1 MTGEEAE
8 RKKASEGEHAGRSLD
23 HTVSTMDGAGG
34 RSLDTVRMSS
44 HSDRLQ
50 RSPVEKTM
58 DEAQT
63 QAEKSERK
71 GASEPNM
78 PDRTLG
84 TMRSSS
90 PERSHGQTGSTL
102 PVVEEAGEAG
112 STGGRSGG
120 SVGGNP
126 VEDKERANKWRDGE
140 SRAGVG
146 NVVVGGEQALM
157 TEKGDE
163 FVDAPVLS
171 PLVTSPGTT
180 RDPEKGLVAGLG

>member
-8 RKKASEGEHAGRSLD
+8 RKKASEGEHAGRSFD
-23 HTVSTMDGAGG
+23 HTVSTVDGAG
-34 RSLDTVRMSS
+34 RSLDAVRMSS
-44 HSDRLQ
+44 HSDRLP

-71 GASEPNM
+71 GAHEPAAM

-120 SVGGNP
+120 SVGGNA
-126 VEDKERANKWRDGE
+126 VDESKGIGKWREGE
-140 SRAGVG
+140 ARAGGG
-146 NVVVGGEQALM
+146 NVVGGEQAL
-157 TEKGDE
+157 TNEKADG

-171 PLVTSPGTT
+171 PLVASPATT
-180 RDPEKGLVAGLG
+180 DPEKGLAAGLA